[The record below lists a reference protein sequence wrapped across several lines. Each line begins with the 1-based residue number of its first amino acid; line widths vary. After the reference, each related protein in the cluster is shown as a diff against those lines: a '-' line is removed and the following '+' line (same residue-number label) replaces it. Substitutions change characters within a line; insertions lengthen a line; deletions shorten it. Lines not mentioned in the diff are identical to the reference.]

1 VNGEGAPHRLL
12 QPILRHVHLL
22 PIARLPVCS
31 VHFRSPNPTNGVAS
45 AGTPGRFAFD
55 DATRASVDPSLTRSA
70 IWRSRAPLN
79 PGGLRYRWNPR
90 RGAPR
95 SAALSSAGEE
105 CASTSD
111 APCRDELRAVRRP
124 RFHGSAYH
132 PDRLRNPSD
141 RHCPPPEPPF
151 LRVPSRALI
160 PCDPRRLPST
170 SARSTRRPLS
180 GNDESRTRARH
191 RSWGFAALQSGF
203 QRSFAASLRR
213 GRWLDR
219 GRYRALFTPGRSWP
233 RAARRLLQSKTI
245 CKHDLRTSKPG
256 SRQPTRVSGSAF

>member
-1 VNGEGAPHRLL
+1 MERTPRDIRAVSRLTAL
-12 QPILRHVHLL
+12 HALRSIPLTLPPIR
-22 PIARLPVCS
+22 RL
-31 VHFRSPNPTNGVAS
+31 
-45 AGTPGRFAFD
+45 
-55 DATRASVDPSLTRSA
+55 
-70 IWRSRAPLN
+70 RAPLISWWA
-79 PGGLRYRWNPR
+79 PISASPR

-111 APCRDELRAVRRP
+111 APCRDELRARRTN
-124 RFHGSAYH
+124 
-132 PDRLRNPSD
+132 RLRNPCD

-151 LRVPSRALI
+151 PRVPSRALI

-191 RSWGFAALQSGF
+191 RSWGFAALSIRLPTLF
-203 QRSFAASLRR
+203 RR
-213 GRWLDR
+213 LAPERRWLDR

-233 RAARRLLQSKTI
+233 RAARRLLQSKTT

-256 SRQPTRVSGSAF
+256 SPQRTRVSGPAM